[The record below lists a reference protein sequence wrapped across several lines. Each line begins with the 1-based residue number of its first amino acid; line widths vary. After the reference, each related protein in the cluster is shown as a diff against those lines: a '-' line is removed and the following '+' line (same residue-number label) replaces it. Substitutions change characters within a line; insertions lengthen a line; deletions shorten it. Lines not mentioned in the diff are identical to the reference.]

1 MFYSSAISLF
11 HPDTLQYQLFIDD
24 RKPVLQLIPE
34 GLRGEGVLTQNWLE
48 KADKKKE
55 PEGSFFEVK
64 PT

>member
-1 MFYSSAISLF
+1 
-11 HPDTLQYQLFIDD
+11 
-24 RKPVLQLIPE
+24 
-34 GLRGEGVLTQNWLE
+34 VLTQNWLE

>member
-1 MFYSSAISLF
+1 
-11 HPDTLQYQLFIDD
+11 
-24 RKPVLQLIPE
+24 LQLIPE